1 MAGLPAVVEN
11 ADEADDRIDDE
22 DLVDTEADDEDED
35 EDDGASEEEDP
46 VEQSRRVTAMACD
59 LVHGGERNRN
69 VRLSVYMEVES
80 LLDGW
85 NDQGDLSYLAGGR
98 QVLHDQ
104 VRNWTL
110 EFEDWL
116 QRALDDGWIDEE
128 RFAVISKRRKPLKA
142 LQPDELAMFDEL
154 FVEDILARDAAD
166 YDVYGSWGAECL
178 RDEAGREA
186 WAIYRIT
193 GYSFTSVELSL
204 LGLSADVA
212 GVKEILEEQ
221 GRYSGALPVPG
232 SALDGSP
239 PLGADAP
246 GHRPGQGGGQ

>member
-22 DLVDTEADDEDED
+22 DLVDTEADDEDDLGHDENGDED
-35 EDDGASEEEDP
+35 EDDGAYEEEDP
-46 VEQSRRVTAMACD
+46 VEQSRRVRAIACD

-128 RFAVISKRRKPLKA
+128 RFAVISKRRKPLQA

-204 LGLSADVA
+204 LGLCADVA

-221 GRYSGALPVPG
+221 GRYSGDLP
-232 SALDGSP
+232 
-239 PLGADAP
+239 
-246 GHRPGQGGGQ
+246 R